1 MARNRRTQST
11 AARFGPAVK
20 TFLLCSLIAGAGV
33 GYVNQQNKIHLLG
46 DQMRKLEIQRDKQRL
61 HRQILLRKLTAL
73 HSPNELEAQVQKM
86 NLDLSPTPP
95 DRIVHLFVGTG
106 DSVKRDEM
114 LFAER
119 VAPASRGP

>member
-1 MARNRRTQST
+1 M
-11 AARFGPAVK
+11 K

-73 HSPNELEAQVQKM
+73 HSP
-86 NLDLSPTPP
+86 
-95 DRIVHLFVGTG
+95 
-106 DSVKRDEM
+106 
-114 LFAER
+114 
-119 VAPASRGP
+119 RGPPLG